1 VIPTFLQPHLDL
13 AARDLCEGV
22 VDPVQAT
29 TDPRHGDYQWNL
41 ALRLGKERKQNP
53 REVAALLRERLL
65 PAGGAKIRAIEIA
78 GPGFLNVQLDDAWL
92 AQVVREQALDARMGV
107 EQSGGGRTV
116 VIDYSSPNVA
126 KRMHVGH
133 MRSTQVGAALDRMHR
148 AAGWSVIADNHLGD
162 WGTPFGKLFVAWER
176 WRDEEAFAADPVGE
190 LERLYVKFGELAE
203 SNPALGDE
211 ARERTARLQSGD
223 PEIRAR
229 WETFLQASLGEFQ
242 LVYDRMG
249 VAFDVVLGES
259 TYHSRVAPLITRLL
273 ESGAAEESQEAI
285 VVRVGE
291 QVAVVQKR
299 DGAAT
304 YMATDLACIEYRLER
319 WAPDRIVYVT
329 DTRQQGHFRLLFEVA
344 RKTGVATELVHA
356 WFGMLVL
363 PVDVGG
369 GGAMS
374 TRSGN
379 VVRLVE
385 LLDEAA
391 ARARALAAEKTP
403 DLDPAELDRI
413 GEAVGVGAVRWADL
427 SQHPQTDVKFTWE
440 KMLAMDGN
448 TAPYLL
454 YSHARCC
461 SLLARGQQTPDLGAL
476 SATEAVERELL
487 LALARYPEAMAA
499 ALRSYRPNLL
509 CDYLY
514 DLANRVHRF
523 YHDCPVLQGGERR
536 AARLALVEASR
547 RVLRHGM
554 EVVGLTVLERM

>member
-1 VIPTFLQPHLDL
+1 MIPTLLQPSLDA
-13 AARDLCEGV
+13 AARDFGGGA

-41 ALRLGKERKQNP
+41 ALRLAKQQALNP
-53 REVAALLRERLL
+53 REVAAALKERLL
-65 PAGGAKIRAIEIA
+65 AEAGAAIQSLEIA
-78 GPGFLNVQLDDAWL
+78 GPGFLNVRLADAFL
-92 AQVVREQALDARMGV
+92 ASVVRDQVQDPRMGI
-107 EQSGGGRTV
+107 EQGGAGKTV

-133 MRSTQVGAALDRMHR
+133 MRSTQVGHALDRLHR
-148 AAGWSVIADNHLGD
+148 AAGWSVIADNHIGD

-176 WRDEEAFAADPVGE
+176 WRDEEAFARDPVGE

-203 SNPALGDE
+203 STPTLADE
-211 ARERTARLQSGD
+211 ARDRTARLQAGD
-223 PEIRAR
+223 AEVRAL
-229 WETFLQASLGEFQ
+229 WETFLRVSLAEFQ
-242 LVYDRMG
+242 GVYDRMG
-249 VAFDVVLGES
+249 VRFDAVLGES
-259 TYHSRVAPLITRLL
+259 SYHDRVAPLIAHLL
-273 ESGAAEESQEAI
+273 ESGAAEASQDAV
-285 VVRVGE
+285 VVRIGN

-304 YMATDLACIEYRLER
+304 YMATDLACIAYRLER

-329 DTRQQGHFRLLFEVA
+329 DTRQQGHFKLLFDVS
-344 RKTGVATELVHA
+344 RKTGVATELTHA

-363 PVDVGG
+363 PE
-369 GGAMS
+369 GAMS

-379 VVRLVE
+379 VVRLVD

-391 ARARALAAEKTP
+391 ARARALAAEKSP

-427 SQHPQTDVKFTWE
+427 SQHPQTDVKFTWD

-461 SLLARGQQTPDLGAL
+461 SLIARGAEAPDLAML
-476 SATEAVERELL
+476 SAGEPVERELL
-487 LALARYPEAMAA
+487 LALARYPEASAA

-514 DLANRVHRF
+514 DLANRFHRF
-523 YHDCPVLQGGERR
+523 YHDCPVLQGGDRR
-536 AARLALVEASR
+536 APRLALVEASR

-554 EVVGLTVLERM
+554 EVVGLTVLDRM